1 MLAWY
6 SRNMLSN
13 DLLERIKLP
22 FRKEKELY
30 LSLYGI
36 LGFYPRNLEYYK
48 TALLHSS
55 VAKRN
60 EKGKP
65 VNNERLEFLGDSIL
79 SSVVSDI
86 VFQHFPGKREGF
98 LTNTRSKLVQRN
110 TLGKLASEMGIDSLI
125 NMGIRNKTHNSYIG
139 GNAFE
144 ALVGAIY
151 LDRGYDACM
160 GFVKKRI
167 LKQMINLD
175 KMAYKEVNFKSKLLE
190 WTQKNRVRI
199 EFLLLSQKKD
209 ENGNPMFEY
218 QVILEGVEGCS
229 ATGYSKKESQQMA
242 SKLTLEQLRRK
253 PQFID
258 EVFAAKS
265 NRTKMEEEPA
275 TAPPKIEEE
284 TQKPENTV
292 QKLEKTTQKTDKNA
306 EKSTSKGEKSEQNAE
321 KGTSKAD
328 KKPVQ
333 NEETEPVR
341 GIDELDDE
349 FDLSDITAREQSRE
363 EIIAAAEAAAYEA

>member
-1 MLAWY
+1 ML
-6 SRNMLSN
+6 NKEFI
-13 DLLERIKLP
+13 ERIKLP
-22 FRKEKELY
+22 FRKEKEFY

-48 TALLHSS
+48 MALLHSS

-98 LTNTRSKLVQRN
+98 LTNTRAKLVQRK

-125 NMGIRNKTHNSYIG
+125 NMGAKNKTHNSYIG

-199 EFLLLSQKKD
+199 EFRTLGQQND
-209 ENGNPMFEY
+209 QNGSPMFES

-242 SKLTLEQLRRK
+242 SKLTLEQLRQK

-284 TQKPENTV
+284 GSVEALNQEESTPEMPEKKQKIVTED
-292 QKLEKTTQKTDKNA
+292 DKIP
-306 EKSTSKGEKSEQNAE
+306 TS
-321 KGTSKAD
+321 
-328 KKPVQ
+328 
-333 NEETEPVR
+333 
-341 GIDELDDE
+341 ILDDEE
-349 FDLSDITAREQSRE
+349 FDLSDISAREQSRE
-363 EIIAAAEAAAYEA
+363 EIIAAAEAAAYEG